1 MSNKLEELLNLP
13 EHKEAMREV
22 EKEIKA
28 ASKEL
33 VKQEEIE
40 QTLRE
45 FDKVNLALP
54 TVDGLG
60 FASDKEFD
68 ELAEKAT
75 KAYEDLMDLGMNVE
89 IRYSSKVFEVAAGM
103 LKNAIEAKAA
113 KIDKKLRIV
122 DLQLKKQKLEFDKSG
137 KGNDDSNTLNVTD
150 YVVTDRNSLI
160 EKLKKIDK

>member
-13 EHKEAMREV
+13 EHRETMKEV

-28 ASKEL
+28 ASREL
-33 VKQEEIE
+33 AKQEEIE
-40 QTLRE
+40 HTLRE

-54 TVDGLG
+54 TVEGLG

-68 ELAEKAT
+68 DLAEKAT

-89 IRYSSKVFEVAAGM
+89 MRYSSKVFEVAAGM

-122 DLQLKKQKLEFDKSG
+122 DLQLKKQKLELDKSG
-137 KGNDDSNTLNVTD
+137 KGGNDDNVLNVTD

>member
-13 EHKEAMREV
+13 EHREAMKEV

-54 TVDGLG
+54 TVEGLG

-89 IRYSSKVFEVAAGM
+89 VRYSSKIFETAANM
-103 LKNAIEAKAA
+103 LKNAIDAKNA

-122 DLQLKKQKLEFDKSG
+122 DLQLKKQKIDQESTKKSSDEPFD
-137 KGNDDSNTLNVTD
+137 VTD
-150 YVVTDRNSLI
+150 YVVTDRNSLL

>member
-13 EHKEAMREV
+13 EHREAMKEV

-54 TVDGLG
+54 TVEGLG

-89 IRYSSKVFEVAAGM
+89 MRYSSKIFETAAGM

>member
-13 EHKEAMREV
+13 EHKEAMKEV

-54 TVDGLG
+54 TVEGLG

>member
-13 EHKEAMREV
+13 EHKETMKEV

-28 ASKEL
+28 ASREL
-33 VKQEEIE
+33 AKQEEIE
-40 QTLRE
+40 QTLRA
-45 FDKVNLALP
+45 FDKVELALP

-60 FASDKEFD
+60 LASDKEFD
-68 ELAEKAT
+68 DLAEKAT

-89 IRYSSKVFEVAAGM
+89 VRYSSKVFEVAAGM

-122 DLQLKKQKLEFDKSG
+122 DLQLKKQKLDLDKSG
-137 KGNDDSNTLNVTD
+137 KGGNDDNTLNVTD

>member
-13 EHKEAMREV
+13 EHKETMKEV

-40 QTLRE
+40 QTLRD

-89 IRYSSKVFEVAAGM
+89 VRYSSKVFEVAAGM

>member
-13 EHKEAMREV
+13 EHKEAMKEV

>member
-13 EHKEAMREV
+13 EHREAMKEV

-54 TVDGLG
+54 TVEGLG

-68 ELAEKAT
+68 DLAERAT

-89 IRYSSKVFEVAAGM
+89 MRYSSKIFETAASM
-103 LKNAIEAKAA
+103 LKNAIDAKAA